1 MTPRLRLTGAGSLAH
16 DGHNRSRRIP
26 PCPHRVNESYT
37 QATRPTPQHGGT
49 KRVDPETIGATAGL
63 ITAAVGLVTAI
74 GAGIWKLISR
84 ADRIREHREAQLIA
98 TLKAQVAAKDREII
112 RLHRV
117 IDILR
122 ADATAWREQ
131 LIRNDIEPEPNHWT
145 VHPEE
150 EL

>member
-1 MTPRLRLTGAGSLAH
+1 M
-16 DGHNRSRRIP
+16 
-26 PCPHRVNESYT
+26 
-37 QATRPTPQHGGT
+37 
-49 KRVDPETIGATAGL
+49 DPETIGATAGL
-63 ITAAVGLVTAI
+63 ITAGVGLVGAI
-74 GAGIWKLISR
+74 GAGIWKLITR